1 MTSNSKKP
9 GVAFW
14 ATLVVVVVLVG
25 YPLSLG
31 PVAWLHAKLDR
42 PRGMKAVVAPIY
54 APIFWAQDNG
64 PDWLRKSI
72 DLYEK
77 MWHPAGPSPID

>member
-1 MTSNSKKP
+1 
-9 GVAFW
+9 
-14 ATLVVVVVLVG
+14 
-25 YPLSLG
+25 
-31 PVAWLHAKLDR
+31 
-42 PRGMKAVVAPIY
+42 MKAVVAPIY